1 MKDRWVILTQPNCTP
16 CKEAKQMLWDRE
28 IPYAEFDITLHHDL
42 KSFLVQ
48 SLHKPT
54 TPQVFLN
61 GYRIGGRD
69 ELREYFR
76 NLENTD

>member
-1 MKDRWVILTQPNCTP
+1 
-16 CKEAKQMLWDRE
+16 MLWERS
-28 IPYAEFDITLHHDL
+28 IPYTEFDITLSPDL
-42 KSFLVQ
+42 KSFLVNA
-48 SLHKPT
+48 LDKPT

-76 NLENTD
+76 NLENA